1 MALSAEQP
9 AGVDLS
15 FDPEFEAIAL
25 EVAKLER
32 VDGGPPNWSMIETS
46 AERLLAERTKDYRLL
61 AWALVAK
68 VNLRGWPGFAQG
80 LALYKDTVSAVWA
93 EMFPPLKRLKA
104 RGNLHEW
111 LVEQTVLILESK
123 NPARGEESAVRSC
136 AALLSE
142 VDSFLESKFEGNYPG
157 SIRIVNIAK
166 RAVSALPTE
175 AIPALRPP
183 EAAGA
188 PPGAA
193 GANGAP
199 PAARI
204 AQPSAQAWGDPGAA
218 LVECRQMLL
227 GTAEAMLAVDPASA
241 SAYHARR
248 LGLQL
253 SFDPHPR
260 EVPARQR
267 LLDAEKQGRWNELLG
282 EAEVAILKCPA
293 WLDAHRLAV
302 EAMAKLGPRFN
313 EARHVI
319 QSEAAALVVRHPT
332 LLGERFEDGSAVAD
346 ARTQDWLKLEVRGAS
361 GASAMMSTEDEEAE
375 RRLAKVRQMALEGRL
390 SEAVA
395 LAIGIANRAGD
406 PRGRFRGYL
415 VAGKTAMDAGK
426 AQVARPLLEGLLEH
440 VERHQL
446 EVWEPALCVTLYASL
461 VRCLRVIG
469 GSSKEQELFDKLCRL
484 DPAAAMGLDMDEGS
498 SASGDSSES

>member
-1 MALSAEQP
+1 MALSAEQ
-9 AGVDLS
+9 
-15 FDPEFEAIAL
+15 AIAL

-32 VDGGPPNWSMIETS
+32 VDGGPPNWAVIEEA
-46 AERLLAERTKDYRLL
+46 AERLLAQRTKDYRLV
-61 AWALVAK
+61 AWTLVAK

-80 LALYKDTVSAVWA
+80 LAVYKDTVSAVWA

-104 RGNLHEW
+104 RANLHDW
-111 LVEQTVLILESK
+111 LIEQTVLQLEGK
-123 NPARGEESAVRSC
+123 APARGEESAVRSC
-136 AALLSE
+136 SALLAE
-142 VDSFLESKFEGNYPG
+142 VDSILEAKFEGSYPG
-157 SIRIVNIAK
+157 SIRMVNIVK

-175 AIPALRPP
+175 AIPAVRPT
-183 EAAGA
+183 EGA
-188 PPGAA
+188 PGPAGGGAS
-193 GANGAP
+193 GAP
-199 PAARI
+199 AAART
-204 AQPSAQAWGDPGAA
+204 AHAAPQQWGDPGAA
-218 LVECRQMLL
+218 LVDCRQMLL

-267 LLDAEKQGRWNELLG
+267 LLEAEKQGRWSELLG
-282 EAEVAILKCPA
+282 EAEVAIVKCPA
-293 WLDAHRLAV
+293 WLDAHRAAV

-361 GASAMMSTEDEEAE
+361 AMMSTEDEESE
-375 RRLAKVRQMALEGRL
+375 RRLGKVRQMALEGRL

-426 AQVARPLLEGLLEH
+426 AQVARPLLEGLLDH

-446 EVWEPALCVTLYASL
+446 EVWEPGLCVTLYASL
-461 VRCLRVIG
+461 VRCLRTIG

-484 DPAAAMGLDMDEGS
+484 DPAAAMGLDVDEGS
-498 SASGDSSES
+498 QASGDSSES